1 MTNNELSNITF
12 SALAVQKVLA
22 RLKPT
27 FSMGPDGIP
36 NILLKKLS
44 LSLCGPLSYLFERSF
59 SLVFI
64 PSVWKTAKIVP
75 ILKKGSALKVSNYR
89 PISLTSTIFLR

>member
-1 MTNNELSNITF
+1 MTNSELSYITF
-12 SALAVQKVLA
+12 PVLTMQKVLT

-27 FSMGPDGIP
+27 LSMGPDGIL

-44 LSLCGPLSYLFERSF
+44 LYLFERSF

-64 PSVWKTAKIVP
+64 LSAWKTAKLVP
-75 ILKKGSALKVSNYR
+75 MLKKGMQR
-89 PISLTSTIFLR
+89 P